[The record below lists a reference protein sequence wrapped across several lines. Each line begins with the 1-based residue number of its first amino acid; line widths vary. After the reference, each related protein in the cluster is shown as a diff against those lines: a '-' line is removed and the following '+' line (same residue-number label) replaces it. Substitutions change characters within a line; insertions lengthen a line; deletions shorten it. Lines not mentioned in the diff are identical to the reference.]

1 MCFYKILTEKPI
13 ETICQNFSTVHN
25 WWNKTGGFFFM
36 MKLFTII
43 YKSSMEIYFAFVI
56 LFIRKANVLDLRI
69 SMINQFWTNN
79 ADTIAFVQLKRE
91 IDDPSNLLETERY
104 FYRTVWCYVRDWT
117 HYVTLDILWRFTA
130 NEKCIYIKRNTN
142 FPLVLSFPQA

>member
-1 MCFYKILTEKPI
+1 
-13 ETICQNFSTVHN
+13 
-25 WWNKTGGFFFM
+25 
-36 MKLFTII
+36 
-43 YKSSMEIYFAFVI
+43 MEIYFAFVI

-104 FYRTVWCYVRDWT
+104 FYRTV
-117 HYVTLDILWRFTA
+117 
-130 NEKCIYIKRNTN
+130 
-142 FPLVLSFPQA
+142 